1 MLNVRRAGPGIIVT
15 RMGNRRADLV
25 VASAYVLLTTC
36 TVPFFMADTIG
47 YAEAIALRRF
57 RDFGHLGWYWLGYL
71 FSELLMPVTRPI
83 VGPSLQVNITFT
95 LVLLNWITGLMS
107 VLLMRSLVFHL
118 TRRRGAA
125 WVAAFAL
132 MVSQAFLNFTQ
143 SGSSYTFGMAFLLLG
158 TWLLVT
164 REEQDDPTPRTALL
178 AGASLFVA
186 VAVWFTYVFSIP
198 AALFASAM
206 LHGFTRRRAMLA
218 VRTGFILALLV
229 LTTFGAAGY
238 SLGIRSFEDA
248 REWVADA
255 AHGVRG
261 MQGIPRAVLGIARS
275 FIDTGND
282 GPMVKAY
289 LANDPYNP
297 VSLGDILRTS
307 VWRLVL
313 FYGFVAAIAVNLW
326 RSQQGRRVLALLAL
340 NAFPVLAFAVMWQGA
355 AIERY
360 LLMYPV
366 FFLAF
371 GCSLA
376 SGEAVRLLQHASVAF
391 VALVAVVNLGVMAT
405 PVQAAREQ
413 AVVDRI
419 SPLEPL
425 LLPSSMVAVITQLD
439 EVWAFEWTFP
449 FNRINASRRL
459 DAYHLVEPGTA
470 RALIWR
476 ELFAEKAL
484 TTWSRGGD
492 VWVSRRV
499 QSQRP
504 LREWKWVEGDDPA
517 VSWKDVI
524 DFFAPLDLGPQVGGA
539 DGFLKLQPSVGN
551 RARLNEIAGRAGVAA
566 PHANWRLRHMETI
579 GPRSR
584 AARSQPAS
592 VAAATYVLSMK
603 SATACSGE
611 AAARTDS

>member
-1 MLNVRRAGPGIIVT
+1 
-15 RMGNRRADLV
+15 MGHRRADLV
-25 VASAYVLLTTC
+25 VASAYVLLTAC

-47 YAEAIALRRF
+47 YADAIGLRRF

-71 FSELLMPVTRPI
+71 FSELLMPLTRQI
-83 VGPSLQVNITFT
+83 VGPSRPINITFT
-95 LVLLNWITGLMS
+95 LVLLNWVTGLMS
-107 VLLMRSLVFHL
+107 VLLMRSLVFRVTH
-118 TRRRGAA
+118 RQRAA
-125 WVAAFAL
+125 CAAALAL

-164 REEQDDPTPRTALL
+164 RDEQESPTLHTALA

-186 VAVWFTYVFSIP
+186 VAVWFTYVFSVP
-198 AALFASAM
+198 AALLAPSI
-206 LHGFTRRRAMLA
+206 LHGFTRRRLMSA
-218 VRTGFILALLV
+218 VWTGCILALLV

-238 SLGIRSFEDA
+238 SLGIRSFDDA

-261 MQGIPRAVLGIARS
+261 MKGIPRAVLGIARS

-289 LANDPYNP
+289 LVNDPYNP
-297 VSLGDILRTS
+297 VSLGDILGTS
-307 VWRLVL
+307 VWRLAL
-313 FYGFVAAIAVNLW
+313 FYAFVGAIAVNLW
-326 RSQQGRRVLALLAL
+326 RSPPGRRVLVLLAV
-340 NAFPVLAFAVMWQGA
+340 NAVPVLAFAVMWQGA

-376 SGEAVRLLQHASVAF
+376 STQGIRVLQQASVAF
-391 VALVAVVNLGVMAT
+391 VAVMAAVNLGVMAK

-413 AVVDRI
+413 AVVERI

-425 LLPSSMVAVITQLD
+425 LRPSSMVAVVTQLD

-449 FNRINASRRL
+449 FNPINASGRL
-459 DAYHLVEPGTA
+459 AAYHLVEPGTD

-476 ELFAEKAL
+476 ELFAEEAL
-484 TTWSRGGD
+484 SAWSRGGD

-499 QSQRP
+499 ESGRP
-504 LREWKWVEGDDPA
+504 LREWKWVEGDDPN
-517 VSWKDVI
+517 VSWKDVTE
-524 DFFAPLDLGPQVGGA
+524 FFARLEMGRPVGGA
-539 DGFLKLQPSVGN
+539 DGFLELQPSVRN
-551 RARLNEIAGRAGVAA
+551 RALLEEVAARAG
-566 PHANWRLRHMETI
+566 
-579 GPRSR
+579 
-584 AARSQPAS
+584 AR
-592 VAAATYVLSMK
+592 
-603 SATACSGE
+603 GDRE
-611 AAARTDS
+611 